1 MGYPAPS
8 FCTECALAEP
18 TDQQDRKGGDNPA
31 GGRPSDQRSPVVCW
45 HRRECIKFGA
55 LVQRCTG
62 EAV

>member
-1 MGYPAPS
+1 MGYPALS

-18 TDQQDRKGGDNPA
+18 TGQQDRKSGNLA

-45 HRRECIKFGA
+45 HRRERIKFGA
-55 LVQRCTG
+55 FVQRCTG